1 MNSDNRDFSV
11 PDAAVNMQNYA
22 REQMQKDKK
31 KGLGFAVGLIIIIFA
46 FIGIALTGVNIY
58 NYFTEKNSLKTQEE
72 LSPYNEYL
80 IPVAAVDPTPFDDV
94 GTAKAEELIE
104 IAVWG
109 IIGSNLNPEDYV
121 YTDKELLIPAE
132 EIEASFR
139 YYFGNNVAI
148 THCSVTGYGYEFA
161 YNAEE
166 NTYYIP
172 LTAIEPLYTPYV
184 TEVETK
190 GDTEIITLGLINSG
204 AWKQD
209 SETGDFLRPEPDKYI
224 KITLI
229 HSGNTKYISA
239 VRSSSI
245 PETAIVDIFTEQSTT
260 QKAEQISEQPDTQAS
275 TESEQST

>member
-11 PDAAVNMQNYA
+11 PDRALDMQAYA
-22 REQMQKDKK
+22 QNQIKKSKK
-31 KGLGFAVGLIIIIFA
+31 KGLGFAVGLIIIVFA
-46 FIGIALTGVNIY
+46 LVGIALSGVNVY
-58 NYFTEKNSLKTQEE
+58 NYFVEKNSIKNQEE
-72 LSPYNEYL
+72 LSPYNKYF

-94 GTAKAEELIE
+94 GTAKNEELIE

-109 IIGSNLNPEDYV
+109 IIGSNLNPEEYE

-132 EIEASFR
+132 KIESSFR

-161 YNAEE
+161 YDAEE

-184 TEVETK
+184 SEIETK

-209 SETGDFLRPEPDKYI
+209 SETGDFSRPEPDKYI

-229 HSGNTKYISA
+229 HSGSTKYISA

-245 PETAIVDIFTEQSTT
+245 PETAIVDIFTEQSAT
-260 QKAEQISEQPDTQAS
+260 QEAEQSDTQTSA
-275 TESEQST
+275 EPEQST